1 MKFATLAIMAL
12 VSAMSV
18 TEVNA
23 IQNYR
28 EKAHRQQLA
37 EESSDSS
44 SSDSDSDSDAGFV
57 QLGGDGEWKADG
69 FYRPQDIGTGPLDK
83 KYERNAPEH
92 FTAGSDDLFMHS
104 MIMNYSDEG
113 RLCNEE
119 TKECKPTGVFT
130 IPEAAARA
138 AAAEVLATHKGLK
151 GEAGAE
157 YLKSYFA
164 RTWAHFDV
172 NKEGRIGVETM
183 PMFLRFLS
191 SDQTLNLQ

>member
-1 MKFATLAIMAL
+1 MAL

-18 TEVNA
+18 TEVSA
-23 IQNYR
+23 VQNYR

-57 QLGGDGEWKADG
+57 QLGDDKFEADG

-113 RLCNEE
+113 RVCNEE
-119 TKECKPTGVFT
+119 TKECK
-130 IPEAAARA
+130 
-138 AAAEVLATHKGLK
+138 
-151 GEAGAE
+151 
-157 YLKSYFA
+157 
-164 RTWAHFDV
+164 
-172 NKEGRIGVETM
+172 
-183 PMFLRFLS
+183 
-191 SDQTLNLQ
+191 

>member
-1 MKFATLAIMAL
+1 MKFTTLAVMAL
-12 VSAMSV
+12 VSAMSLN
-18 TEVNA
+18 EVSA
-23 IQNYR
+23 IETYKQKSR
-28 EKAHRQQLA
+28 HQQLA

-44 SSDSDSDSDAGFV
+44 SSDSDSDEGFV
-57 QLGGDGEWKADG
+57 QPGDDKWEADG

-92 FTAGSDDLFMHS
+92 FTAGSDDLFMRS
-104 MIMNYSDEG
+104 MIMNYADEG
-113 RLCNEE
+113 RVCNEE

-172 NKEGRIGVETM
+172 NKDGRIGVETM
-183 PMFLRFLS
+183 PMFLRFLA